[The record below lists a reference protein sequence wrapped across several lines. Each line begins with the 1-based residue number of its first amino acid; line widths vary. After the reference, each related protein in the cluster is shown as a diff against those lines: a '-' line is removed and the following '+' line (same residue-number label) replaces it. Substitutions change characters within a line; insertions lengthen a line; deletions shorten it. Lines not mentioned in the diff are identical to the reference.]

1 MVANIVQTVI
11 DEARLDL
18 GDASTNP
25 ATGSAIT
32 PRYPDSDLLR
42 FANAGIAI
50 AVTVRPDLYYNNY
63 GTAWIDVAATA
74 SFPLPIEYRAA
85 IVSYVVHRNQ
95 SGDDPFAITAK
106 ADQGLIKY
114 MRGLGL
120 GA

>member
-1 MVANIVQTVI
+1 MVANTVQAVI

-25 ATGSAIT
+25 VTGSSIT

-42 FANAGIAI
+42 FANSAMAK
-50 AVTVRPDLYYNNY
+50 AVVMRPDLNFGNY
-63 GTAWIDVAATA
+63 STAWVDLAATA

-85 IVSYVVHRNQ
+85 IVAYTVFRNQ
-95 SGDDPFAITAK
+95 SGDDPFAIAQK
-106 ADQGLIKY
+106 ADQNLVEYLKE
-114 MRGLGL
+114 LGL